1 MNNGIYAHTSAK
13 HHRVY
18 VDLERISAYA
28 ESIWPAL
35 IDRYTLYTI
44 RILTYV
50 TANDSCPFSRPAV
63 VLSQMSAVKKRGL
76 ITNAVHI
83 VHRKDARY

>member
-1 MNNGIYAHTSAK
+1 MDNGIYAHTSAK

-35 IDRYTLYTI
+35 VDTFDTI
-44 RILTYV
+44 RILTNI
-50 TANDSCPFSRPAV
+50 TANDPCPFRRPAV

>member
-1 MNNGIYAHTSAK
+1 MDNGIYAHTSAK

-35 IDRYTLYTI
+35 IDKFYTI
-44 RILTYV
+44 RILTYI
-50 TANDSCPFSRPAV
+50 TANDPCPFSRPAV